1 MTFASWLQ
9 ALIRHLI
16 TSFPNVSFFSASLHP
31 VEMAAKGFNLLC
43 RQQPWAA
50 DRLAAHAGK
59 TIRICLGGFE
69 ASFTISSE
77 GHLAKAD
84 DAVVPNVT
92 LHLVPE
98 RMGPGG
104 RDSRQAGQEVADFVD
119 IQGEAGLA
127 QVVSDL
133 ARDLRPDPED
143 ALARWVGDVAAV
155 RLVSGAGTLLKTVRQ
170 ATGRLGENV
179 AEYLAHEDPQI
190 VARPDLAQLTAQ
202 QQSLALQLDR
212 LGTKTDAL
220 YQRLE
225 QLTGTVGQRR

>member
-1 MTFASWLQ
+1 MVA
-9 ALIRHLI
+9 R
-16 TSFPNVSFFSASLHP
+16 
-31 VEMAAKGFNLLC
+31 GFNLLC

-59 TIRICLGGFE
+59 TIRICLGAFE
-69 ASFTISSE
+69 ASFTISSD

-84 DAVVPNVT
+84 EAVVPNVT
-92 LHLVPE
+92 LHIVPE
-98 RMGPGG
+98 RMGLGLRDLRQGG
-104 RDSRQAGQEVADFVD
+104 QAVTDAVD
-119 IQGEAGLA
+119 IQGEAALA

-155 RLVSGAGTLLKTVRQ
+155 RLVSGAGSLLKTVRQ

-190 VARPDLAQLTAQ
+190 VARPDLIQLTARQ
-202 QQSLALQLDR
+202 EALALQLDR
-212 LGTKTDAL
+212 LSAKTDSL
-220 YQRLE
+220 HQRLD
-225 QLTGTVGQRR
+225 QLTGSLGQRQ

>member
-1 MTFASWLQ
+1 MVA
-9 ALIRHLI
+9 R
-16 TSFPNVSFFSASLHP
+16 
-31 VEMAAKGFNLLC
+31 GFNLLC

-59 TIRICLGGFE
+59 TIRICLGAFE
-69 ASFTISSE
+69 ASFTISSD
-77 GHLAKAD
+77 GHLVKAD

-92 LHLVPE
+92 LHIVPE
-98 RMGPGG
+98 RMGLGMRDLRQGG
-104 RDSRQAGQEVADFVD
+104 QAVKDAID
-119 IQGEAGLA
+119 IQGEAALA

-155 RLVSGAGTLLKTVRQ
+155 RLVSGAGSMLKTVRQ

-190 VARPDLAQLTAQ
+190 VARPDLIQLTARQ
-202 QQSLALQLDR
+202 EALALQLDR
-212 LGTKTDAL
+212 LSAKTDSL
-220 YQRLE
+220 NQRLE
-225 QLTGTVGQRR
+225 QLTGSVGQRQ

>member
-1 MTFASWLQ
+1 
-9 ALIRHLI
+9 
-16 TSFPNVSFFSASLHP
+16 
-31 VEMAAKGFNLLC
+31 MAAKGFNLLC

-50 DRLAAHAGK
+50 ERLASHAGK

-92 LHLVPE
+92 LHIVPE
-98 RMGPGG
+98 RMGPGV
-104 RDSRQAGQEVADFVD
+104 RDSRQAGQAVADFVD

-133 ARDLRPDPED
+133 ARDLRPEPEE

-155 RLVSGAGTLLKTVRQ
+155 RLVSGADKLLKTARQ
-170 ATGRLGENV
+170 ATRRLGENV

-190 VARPDLAQLTAQ
+190 VARPDLIQLTARQ
-202 QQSLALQLDR
+202 EALALQLDR
-212 LGTKTDAL
+212 LSAKTESL
-220 YQRLE
+220 HQRLE
-225 QLTGTVGQRR
+225 QLTGSVGQRR

>member
-1 MTFASWLQ
+1 M
-9 ALIRHLI
+9 
-16 TSFPNVSFFSASLHP
+16 V
-31 VEMAAKGFNLLC
+31 AKGFNFLC

-50 DRLAAHAGK
+50 DRLATHAGK

-69 ASFTISSE
+69 ASFTISSD
-77 GHLAKAD
+77 GHLSKAD

-92 LHLVPE
+92 LQIVPE
-98 RMGPGG
+98 RMGQGMSDPRQGG
-104 RDSRQAGQEVADFVD
+104 QSVTDFVD

-155 RLVSGAGTLLKTVRQ
+155 RLVSGAGSLLKTVRQ

-190 VARPDLAQLTAQ
+190 VARQDLIQLTARQ
-202 QQSLALQLDR
+202 EVLALQLDR
-212 LGTKTDAL
+212 LSAKTDSL
-220 YQRLE
+220 HQRLE
-225 QLTGTVGQRR
+225 QLTGSVGQRR

>member
-1 MTFASWLQ
+1 M
-9 ALIRHLI
+9 IRHLI
-16 TSFPNVSFFSASLHP
+16 SSFPNVPFSSASLHP
-31 VEMAAKGFNLLC
+31 VEMVARGFNLLC

-59 TIRICLGGFE
+59 TIRICLGAFE
-69 ASFTISSE
+69 ASFTISSD

-84 DAVVPNVT
+84 EAVVPNVT
-92 LHLVPE
+92 LHIVPE
-98 RMGPGG
+98 RMGLGLRDLRQGG
-104 RDSRQAGQEVADFVD
+104 QAVTDAVD
-119 IQGEAGLA
+119 IQGEAALA

-155 RLVSGAGTLLKTVRQ
+155 RLVSGAGSLLKTVRQ

-190 VARPDLAQLTAQ
+190 VARPDLIQLTARQ
-202 QQSLALQLDR
+202 EALALQLDR
-212 LGTKTDAL
+212 LSAKTDSL
-220 YQRLE
+220 HQRLE
-225 QLTGTVGQRR
+225 QLTGSVGQRQ